1 MTAEQLNNA
10 REVLK
15 SFEKPAYKSKKF
27 FAWFLQE
34 AALTTMAILALR
46 WQDNL
51 GWPLSAFMLGIVFTM
66 GFAYISYNGKTA
78 MLEMYTRGMALVG
91 KVPDSLKSVVPDA
104 LQGNSGDAS
113 QK

>member
-1 MTAEQLNNA
+1 MTTEQLNQA
-10 REVLK
+10 HDVLR

-34 AALTTMAILALR
+34 TALTVMAILALK
-46 WQDNL
+46 WQTNL

-78 MLEMYTRGMALVG
+78 MLEMYTRGMALTGEVSE
-91 KVPDSLKSVVPDA
+91 KLTKKIDTLIS
-104 LQGNSGDAS
+104 
-113 QK
+113 